1 MQLLGKKD
9 LELLDLFNR
18 YLDWIQDNDLED
30 TLDNYTIYVTNIE
43 KFDFN
48 KF

>member
-18 YLDWIQDNDLED
+18 YLDWIQDNKLTE
-30 TLDNYTIYVTNIE
+30 TFNNYEMYVTKIE
-43 KFDFN
+43 QFDFS